1 MSEGAPAAPAAT
13 PVRRLGALFRAVVA
27 PTSFVSALIYY
38 FGYWHVYWFFAYFG
52 VNSTVLDFGT
62 LDYLMRSIDA
72 IFIPMVI
79 VAAAGLAAFW
89 GHDLLR
95 TRIAAGPE
103 VRLLRYALPAVA
115 ATGLLLALGGV
126 YSVVERRFFLN
137 HHLVA
142 APLSLASG
150 VILLAYALHLHR
162 SVTRAAPPGG
172 PAPPGSTDPPP
183 EGTDPPP
190 DGEDPPPPPSPAPR
204 PEWAAL
210 AEWAVVFVLI
220 GLGLIWAANDYAA
233 AVGRGRAQQLV
244 DELPHSDTTV
254 LYSEH
259 GLSLTAPGVRETH
272 CGDADSA
279 YHYRYDGLVL
289 ILQSGDQY
297 VLIPQDWTLSTGV
310 AVVLPRSDAVRL
322 EFAPY
327 GSGVS
332 TGSSPTC

>member
-1 MSEGAPAAPAAT
+1 MSEGAPAAPAAA
-13 PVRRLGALFRAVVA
+13 PVRRLGALFGAVVA
-27 PTSFVSALIYY
+27 PTSFVSALLYY

-62 LDYLMRSIDA
+62 VDYLMRSLDA
-72 IFIPMVI
+72 LFIPMVV
-79 VAAAGLAAFW
+79 VAAGGLAAFW

-103 VRLLRYALPAVA
+103 VRLLRYALPTVA
-115 ATGLLLALGGV
+115 ATGVLLAFGGL
-126 YSVVERRFFLN
+126 YSIANRQFFLN

-150 VILLAYALHLHR
+150 VILLAYTLHLHR
-162 SVTRAAPPGG
+162 TVPPAAPAGG
-172 PAPPGSTDPPP
+172 PAPPPGGTDPPP
-183 EGTDPPP
+183 EG
-190 DGEDPPPPPSPAPR
+190 EDPTPLPSPAPR

-244 DELPHSDTTV
+244 DELPYSDTTA
-254 LYSEH
+254 LYSDH
-259 GLSLTAPGVRETH
+259 SLSLTAPGVRETH
-272 CGDADSA
+272 CRNADSA

-289 ILQSGDQY
+289 ILQSANQY
-297 VLIPQDWTLSTGV
+297 VLIPQSWTTSTGV
-310 AVVLPRSDAVRL
+310 ALVLPRSDAVRL
-322 EFAPY
+322 EFAPHGPG
-327 GSGVS
+327 GSTS
-332 TGSSPTC
+332 RSPVC